1 MKPNMIVGALALT
14 SVFMAGH
21 LQAADGTVHFRGE
34 IIPTVFAKSH
44 LKLKIRSL
52 T

>member
-21 LQAADGTVHFRGE
+21 LQALMEQSISVVKLLTVL
-34 IIPTVFAKSH
+34 AKSL

-52 T
+52 I

>member
-21 LQAADGTVHFRGE
+21 LQAADGNSPF
-34 IIPTVFAKSH
+34 PW
-44 LKLKIRSL
+44 
-52 T
+52 

>member
-34 IIPTVFAKSH
+34 IMTVLAKSL

-52 T
+52 I